1 LTKYKIY
8 NIIHLNNDRAVHL
21 KGGYPDCFRYSHSGI
36 ATGGNME
43 NLKTYIISKSEE
55 YSKSF
60 RLRKISHY
68 LYFLIQDTN
77 IIYIGRTKN
86 IEWRLLSHYNNN
98 IIKFNKYYYLEYD
111 NFMQLFYI
119 EKEYINKIN
128 PIYNKTNYK
137 I

>member
-1 LTKYKIY
+1 
-8 NIIHLNNDRAVHL
+8 
-21 KGGYPDCFRYSHSGI
+21 
-36 ATGGNME
+36 ME